1 MIPRSIGKYDVMDAL
16 GVGGMG
22 TVYRAFDTTLERT
35 VAIKILQLDRG
46 HDITPQ
52 ELSAR
57 FRNEARAVARLN
69 HPAIVTIFDYD
80 DQDPVGAYIAMEYI
94 NGCALDEYVKLRPE
108 LHLEDAIS
116 AMQQV
121 LAGLAYAHR
130 QGVIHRDIKPSNLL
144 VTREGLVKIT
154 DFGIAKI
161 GPRSQTQSGLIV
173 GTPQYMAPEQY
184 MGGVVDHRC
193 DIHAAGAVLYEL
205 LTGSPPFQG
214 SAAEVMYKVCHEV
227 PRPVSQVNPLLPQA
241 FDPVVAKALD
251 KIAANRYASA
261 GEFQEALRASWDLIS
276 PRPPSSTLSD
286 RARLVATVISR
297 QPVVAKAAPGSGL
310 PAAAGSTPV
319 SGSPP
324 GGASSPI
331 AGSPRLATS
340 GSRLPAAS
348 GSSLLADS
356 NSQRSPLPASPP
368 AAIATP
374 PSSGSRRERKVGESG
389 SLAAWSREQLADI
402 ERQLMAIMGPVAR
415 VLVQDAAATTASR
428 QELYRLLATYLKT
441 PEERR
446 RFLQAGDLGA
456 TNPGEPPL
464 RTTNAIL
471 FGNIVG
477 RPLTPEATQRATL
490 LLARYVGPIAG
501 LLTRK
506 AAQTASDEAQL
517 YSLLAEKVTDVRER
531 ERFLMEA
538 GRQR

>member
-1 MIPRSIGKYDVMDAL
+1 MIPRSIGKYDIMDAL
-16 GVGGMG
+16 GIGGMG

-35 VAIKILQLDRG
+35 VALKILQLDRG
-46 HDITPQ
+46 HDVTPQ

-80 DQDPVGAYIAMEYI
+80 DQDPVGAYIVMEYI
-94 NGCALDEYVKLRPE
+94 NGCALDEYVKQRPE

-161 GPRSQTQSGLIV
+161 GPRCQTQSGLIV

-205 LTGSPPFQG
+205 LTGAPPFRG
-214 SAAEVMYKVCHEV
+214 TTAEVMYKVCHEV
-227 PRPVSQVNPLLPQA
+227 PKPVSSANPLLPQV
-241 FDPVVAKALD
+241 FDPVVARALD
-251 KIAANRYASA
+251 KVAASRYATA
-261 GEFQEALRASWDLIS
+261 GEFQEALRASWDTMS
-276 PRPPSSTLSD
+276 TRPPSPTMSD
-286 RARLVATVISR
+286 RARMIATVISR
-297 QPVVAKAAPGSGL
+297 QPVGPKAAP
-310 PAAAGSTPV
+310 A

-324 GGASSPI
+324 AVQ
-331 AGSPRLATS
+331 A
-340 GSRLPAAS
+340 PA
-348 GSSLLADS
+348 
-356 NSQRSPLPASPP
+356 
-368 AAIATP
+368 
-374 PSSGSRRERKVGESG
+374 SSGSRRGRNVADSG
-389 SLAAWSREQLADI
+389 SLAAWSRDQLAEI

-428 QELYRLLATYLKT
+428 QELYRLLASYLKT

-446 RFLQAGDLGA
+446 LFLQAGQDA
-456 TNPGEPPL
+456 STDPGEPPL
-464 RTTNAIL
+464 RATNDIIFA
-471 FGNIVG
+471 NIVG

-490 LLARYVGPIAG
+490 LLARYLGPIAG

-506 AAQTASDEAQL
+506 AAQTAIDEAQL
-517 YSLLAEKVTDVRER
+517 YAMLAEKVADVTER
-531 ERFLMEA
+531 ERFMMEA

>member
-1 MIPRSIGKYDVMDAL
+1 MIPRSIGKYDIMDAL
-16 GVGGMG
+16 GIGGMG

-35 VAIKILQLDRG
+35 VALKILQLDRG
-46 HDITPQ
+46 HDVTPQ

-80 DQDPVGAYIAMEYI
+80 DQDPVGAYIVMEYI
-94 NGCALDEYVKLRPE
+94 NGCALDEYVKQRPE

-193 DIHAAGAVLYEL
+193 DIHASGAVLYEL
-205 LTGSPPFQG
+205 LTGSPPFHG
-214 SAAEVMYKVCHEV
+214 TTAEVMYKVCHEV
-227 PRPVSQVNPLLPQA
+227 PKPVSSVNPLLPQV
-241 FDPVVAKALD
+241 FDPVVARALD
-251 KIAANRYASA
+251 KVAANRYSTA
-261 GEFQEALRASWDLIS
+261 GEFQEALRASWDTMS
-276 PRPPSSTLSD
+276 PKPPSPTMSD
-286 RARLVATVISR
+286 RARMVATAISR
-297 QPVVAKAAPGSGL
+297 QPVAPKVT
-310 PAAAGSTPV
+310 PASV
-319 SGSPP
+319 
-324 GGASSPI
+324 
-331 AGSPRLATS
+331 
-340 GSRLPAAS
+340 
-348 GSSLLADS
+348 
-356 NSQRSPLPASPP
+356 SPP
-368 AAIATP
+368 AVKAAA
-374 PSSGSRRERKVGESG
+374 SSGSRRGRNVADSG
-389 SLAAWSREQLADI
+389 SLAAWSRDQLAEI
-402 ERQLMAIMGPVAR
+402 ERQLMAILGPVAR

-428 QELYRLLATYLKT
+428 QELYRLLASYLKT

-446 RFLQAGDLGA
+446 QFLKGGGQASTD
-456 TNPGEPPL
+456 PGEPPL
-464 RTTNAIL
+464 STTNAII
-471 FGNIVG
+471 FANIVG

-490 LLARYVGPIAG
+490 LLARYLGPIAC

-506 AAQTASDEAQL
+506 AAQTAIDEAQL
-517 YSLLAEKVTDVRER
+517 YAMLAEKVADVTER
-531 ERFLMEA
+531 ERFIMEA

>member
-1 MIPRSIGKYDVMDAL
+1 MIPRSIGKYDIIDAL
-16 GVGGMG
+16 GIGGMG

-35 VAIKILQLDRG
+35 VAVKVLQLDRG

-80 DQDPVGAYIAMEYI
+80 DQDPVGAYIVMEYI
-94 NGCALDEYVKLRPE
+94 NGCALDAYVKQRPE
-108 LHLEDAIS
+108 LHLADAVS

-205 LTGSPPFQG
+205 LTGSPPFKG
-214 SAAEVMYKVCHEV
+214 GAAEVMYKVCHEV
-227 PRPVSQVNPLLPQA
+227 PKPVSSVNAGLPQV
-241 FDPVVAKALD
+241 FDPILARALD
-251 KIAANRYASA
+251 KVAANRYASA
-261 GEFQEALRASWDLIS
+261 GEFQEALRASWETVS
-276 PRPPSSTLSD
+276 SQPPPPTMSD
-286 RARLVATVISR
+286 KARIIATAISR
-297 QPVVAKAAPGSGL
+297 RPVAPKVASA
-310 PAAAGSTPV
+310 

-324 GGASSPI
+324 AVQAPS
-331 AGSPRLATS
+331 
-340 GSRLPAAS
+340 
-348 GSSLLADS
+348 
-356 NSQRSPLPASPP
+356 
-368 AAIATP
+368 
-374 PSSGSRRERKVGESG
+374 SSGSRRGRNVADSG
-389 SLAAWSREQLADI
+389 SLAAWSREQLAEI
-402 ERQLMAIMGPVAR
+402 ERHLMAIMGPVAR

-428 QELYRLLATYLKT
+428 QELYQLLASRLET

-446 RFLQAGDLGA
+446 RFLQAGGEYALTD
-456 TNPGEPPL
+456 PGEPPP
-464 RTTNAIL
+464 RATNAIV
-471 FGNIVG
+471 FSNIVG

-490 LLARYVGPIAG
+490 LLARYLGPIAG

-506 AAQTASDEAQL
+506 AAQTAIDEAQL
-517 YSLLAEKVTDVRER
+517 YSMLADKVTDVAER
-531 ERFLMEA
+531 KRFITEA

>member
-1 MIPRSIGKYDVMDAL
+1 MIPRSIGKYDVIDAL
-16 GVGGMG
+16 GIGGMG

-35 VAIKILQLDRG
+35 VAVKVLQLDRE
-46 HDITPQ
+46 HEITPQ

-80 DQDPVGAYIAMEYI
+80 DQDPVGAYIVMEYI
-94 NGCALDEYVKLRPE
+94 NGCALDAYVKQRPE

-144 VTREGLVKIT
+144 VTREGAVKIT

-193 DIHAAGAVLYEL
+193 DIHSAGAVLYEL

-227 PRPVSQVNPLLPQA
+227 PRPVSSINRALPQV
-241 FDPVVAKALD
+241 FDLVVARALD
-251 KIAANRYASA
+251 KVAANRYTSA
-261 GEFQEALRASWDLIS
+261 IEFQEALRTSWDAMS
-276 PRPPSSTLSD
+276 SKPPSPTLSD
-286 RARLVATVISR
+286 RARMIATAISR
-297 QPVVAKAAPGSGL
+297 QPVKPKAA
-310 PAAAGSTPV
+310 PV

-324 GGASSPI
+324 AVQAPV
-331 AGSPRLATS
+331 
-340 GSRLPAAS
+340 
-348 GSSLLADS
+348 
-356 NSQRSPLPASPP
+356 
-368 AAIATP
+368 
-374 PSSGSRRERKVGESG
+374 SSGARRGRNVTDSG
-389 SLAAWSREQLADI
+389 SLASWSREQLAEI
-402 ERQLMAIMGPVAR
+402 ERQLMTIMGPVAR

-428 QELYRLLATYLKT
+428 QELYQLLANRLET

-446 RFLQAGDLGA
+446 RFLQAGGEYVSADA
-456 TNPGEPPL
+456 SEPPP
-464 RTTNAIL
+464 RATNAIV
-471 FGNIVG
+471 FANVVG
-477 RPLTPEATQRATL
+477 RPLTSEATQRATL
-490 LLARYVGPIAG
+490 LLARYLGPIAG
-501 LLTRK
+501 ILARK
-506 AAQTASDEAQL
+506 AAQTAVDEAQL
-517 YSLLAEKVTDVRER
+517 YAMLAEKVSDAAER
-531 ERFLMEA
+531 ERFIKEA
-538 GRQR
+538 RRQR